1 MNLKE
6 KNIHNLTSLWQL
18 AGERYQALLSTDTFK
33 SVVIKDSDWPN
44 RVWIKE
50 SSVKPEV
57 KSIAD
62 YMALETTL
70 TTLSLFDPT
79 SSKVLRDQGFEKA
92 SEQIGMH
99 LKLQKLYPETEL
111 KIEHVTEQMGSE
123 LWSILFEKAFDYQI
137 PSQVVMQL
145 ISDAEFFILFSG
157 VNPVGTALL
166 FSSNTE
172 IMGIHTLGIVP
183 EFRRQGFAEQAMHK
197 LLNTA
202 YLRNFEYAVLQASP
216 AGLGIYQK
224 LGFSSDFTVKNYRLS
239 NHKTQ

>member
-1 MNLKE
+1 MNIID
-6 KNIHNLTSLWQL
+6 KNIQNLTSLWEL
-18 AGERYQALLSTDTFK
+18 AGERHQALLSTDTFK
-33 SVVIKDSDWPN
+33 SVVIKNSDWPN

-50 SSVKPEV
+50 SLAKPKV

-70 TTLSLFDPT
+70 TTLSLFD
-79 SSKVLRDQGFEKA
+79 SSSSNVLRDQGFEKA

-111 KIEHVTEQMGSE
+111 KIEYVTEQTGAE
-123 LWSILFEKAFDYQI
+123 LWSLLFEKAFGYQI
-137 PSQVVMQL
+137 PSQVVIQL
-145 ISDAEFFILFSG
+145 ISDAEFFILFAG

-166 FSSNTE
+166 FHSSTK
-172 IMGIHTLGIVP
+172 IMGIHALGIVP
-183 EFRRQGFAEQAMHK
+183 EFRRRGFAEQAMHK
-197 LLNTA
+197 LLNIA
-202 YLRNFEYAVLQASP
+202 YMRKFEYAVLQAST